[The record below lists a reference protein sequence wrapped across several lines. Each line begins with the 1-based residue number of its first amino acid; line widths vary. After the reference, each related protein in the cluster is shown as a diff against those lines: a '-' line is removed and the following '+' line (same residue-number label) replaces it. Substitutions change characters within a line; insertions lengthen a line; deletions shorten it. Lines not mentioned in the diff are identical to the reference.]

1 MSFVFEAPFFNIPYI
16 KSLSKI
22 RNISSYKLQI
32 FFIPINLKYLSIEK
46 KTHKVHVPINSL
58 YKLKGMKMKTA

>member
-1 MSFVFEAPFFNIPYI
+1 MSFVFEAPFFNIPYM

-46 KTHKVHVPINSL
+46 KIQSSCT
-58 YKLKGMKMKTA
+58 YK